1 MRKILM
7 SLSLCLVSNIAF
19 PNIANALTM
28 SLSAGID
35 GIAGTG
41 TSLSG
46 ANDLTL
52 TPTNQGSFAPFD
64 PVVTVDFNNS
74 SAYTVAGNVITQTV
88 TLPIN
93 GALTLTFTQ
102 TAIFGGAAVNF
113 GGLNAAGGGIY
124 QFNGTGDNPPYNDYA
139 PPGANG
145 SYNPSITTLAQ
156 VAAASA
162 TNVSRYLSIGDGNQV
177 SITLSR
183 PVRFFGVDFGFIDN
197 GNVVTIQR
205 KTGADT
211 TTGSGG
217 TAAPDIIISQGN
229 SNASPTAGFDLSLAP
244 YNVVSNQSAYISIN
258 SQTSDEWITG
268 LTLQAKTTALET
280 DNYAFSYGFPLT
292 PISTPVPFEFSPTFG
307 ILSLVGLYS
316 VRRYIKNRAKS

>member
-46 ANDLTL
+46 ANNLALTA
-52 TPTNQGSFAPFD
+52 TNQGSFAPFD

-74 SAYTVAGNVITQTV
+74 SAYSLAGNVITQTV
-88 TLPIN
+88 NLPIN

-102 TAIFGGAAVNF
+102 TAIGSGAAVNF
-113 GGLNAAGGGIY
+113 GTLNAANGGIY
-124 QFNGTGDNPPYNDYA
+124 QFNGTGNNPPYNDFA
-139 PPGANG
+139 PPGASG
-145 SYNPSITTLAQ
+145 SNNSGITSLAQ

-162 TNVSRYLSIGDGNQV
+162 TNVSRYLSVAGGNQV
-177 SITLSR
+177 AITFSR
-183 PVRFFGVDFGFIDN
+183 PVRFFGVDFGFIDD

-205 KTGADT
+205 KTGANT
-211 TTGSGG
+211 TTGVGG
-217 TAAPDIIISQGN
+217 TGASDVIIARGTGN
-229 SNASPTAGFDLSLAP
+229 SPTPGFDLSLAP
-244 YNVVSNQSAYISIN
+244 YSVALNQSAYISIN
-258 SQTSDEWITG
+258 SQTSNEWITG
-268 LTLQAKTTALET
+268 LTLQAKTADLET
-280 DNYAFSYGFPLT
+280 DNYAFSDGFPLT
-292 PISTPVPFEFSPTFG
+292 PITTPVPFEFSPTFG